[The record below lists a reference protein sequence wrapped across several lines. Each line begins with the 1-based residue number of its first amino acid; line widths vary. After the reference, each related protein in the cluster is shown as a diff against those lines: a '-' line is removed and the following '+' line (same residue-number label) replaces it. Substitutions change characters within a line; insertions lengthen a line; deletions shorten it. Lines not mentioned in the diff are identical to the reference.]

1 MRTRHIATVLLL
13 IAVGV
18 STAWAQ
24 QQPQPNGLR
33 GPTPI
38 DQSIAQ
44 PPIPAEVN
52 DDIRRG
58 RAYPEQPPVI
68 PHSIRNYEVSL
79 TANQCLTCHGRQF
92 TQQSQAPMIS
102 VTHFM
107 GRDEQVLA
115 TVSAR
120 RFFCTQCHVSQQDAK
135 PLVENNFRDIDNLIM
150 TETGVDPKRAVV
162 RKKQ

>member
-1 MRTRHIATVLLL
+1 MTMKRIAAVLLL
-13 IAVGV
+13 TVVCISA
-18 STAWAQ
+18 AWAQ
-24 QQPQPNGLR
+24 QQPQPTGLR
-33 GPTPI
+33 GPTPL
-38 DQSIAQ
+38 DQSTAQ
-44 PPIPAEVN
+44 PPIPNEVN

-68 PHSIRNYEVSL
+68 PHSIRNYELSL

-120 RFFCTQCHVSQQDAK
+120 RFFCTQCHVPQLDAK
-135 PLVENNFRDIDNLIM
+135 PLVENNFRDIDSLIM
-150 TETGVDPKRAVV
+150 TETGVDPKRSVV

>member
-1 MRTRHIATVLLL
+1 MRKSLAIVLLV
-13 IAVGV
+13 AAAA
-18 STAWAQ
+18 TASWAQ
-24 QQPQPNGLR
+24 QAPQPNGLR
-33 GPTPI
+33 GPTPL
-38 DQSIAQ
+38 DQSTAQ
-44 PPIPAEVN
+44 PPIPNEVN

-68 PHSIRNYEVSL
+68 PHTIRNYEISL
-79 TANQCLTCHGRQF
+79 NANQCLTCHGRQF

-107 GRDEQVLA
+107 GRDDQVLA

-120 RFFCTQCHVSQQDAK
+120 RFFCTQCHVPQQDAK
-135 PLVENNFRDIDNLIM
+135 PLVENNFRDIDSLIL
-150 TETGVDPKRAVV
+150 TETGVDPKRNVV